1 MKRAFLGV
9 IFVSAAA
16 FLGGCPMYSGGSSD
30 NCNGNGCPVPG
41 PYYDA
46 SFQCQSDLDCSPGYG
61 CDSYGTCVW
70 VGYDA
75 GDCSTTGCPGGMICE
90 IANGV
95 AQCISLGGVDASP
108 SPAVDAQTSDAQTGD
123 AQTQMT
129 TDAQAKDGGAAGD
142 GGTDAAPTVVSC
154 NSDSTCGGNGAK
166 CIDGVCTSQGGLC
179 SDTSQCVAAGAAC
192 VDGVCI
198 PRCSQSAPQCPDG
211 YTCDFNRNVCDNPSA
226 CTTASCAGGSVCV
239 DQHCV
244 VPCAS
249 SDAGPQC
256 PSGLVCINGGCIP
269 DQAAAFPC
277 QNDGKSGQLAN
288 TCSSNQICLHHNC
301 YDACEIEAGAG
312 ACASGVCKEVGVAA
326 GTYAV
331 CGTASTLGSQCD
343 PATPGKACATGVCI
357 DGYCVP

>member
-16 FLGGCPMYSGGSSD
+16 FLGGCPMYSGGPSSTCD
-30 NCNGNGCPVPG
+30 GNGCYGPG

-46 SFQCQSDLDCSPGYG
+46 QASQCLSDLDCSPGYA

-75 GDCSTTGCPGGMICE
+75 STDCSTTGCPGGMVCAV
-90 IANGV
+90 ANGV
-95 AQCISLGGVDASP
+95 AQCISLGGGGDDASP
-108 SPAVDAQTSDAQTGD
+108 LPTVDAQADGAPMT
-123 AQTQMT
+123 T
-129 TDAQAKDGGAAGD
+129 TDAQAKDGAPGD

-154 NSDSTCGGNGAK
+154 NADSTCGGNGAK
-166 CIDGVCTSQGGLC
+166 CIDGLCTPQGGLC

-211 YTCDFNRNVCDNPSA
+211 YTCDFNRNVCDNPSG
-226 CTTASCAGGSVCV
+226 CTAGSCAGGSVCV

-256 PSGLVCINGGCIP
+256 PSGLLCVNGGCIP
-269 DQAAAFPC
+269 DQAATFQC
-277 QNDGKSGQLAN
+277 QNDGKSGQLA
-288 TCSSNQICLHHNC
+288 TSCDSNQICLHHSC
-301 YDACEIEAGAG
+301 YDGCGGDAGT
-312 ACASGVCKEVGVAA
+312 CAAGVCRVVNVTA
-326 GTYAV
+326 GTYEV
-331 CGTASTLGSQCD
+331 CGTVSTLGSQCD